1 MKTNILVRASR
12 FFLATLSVAS
22 PLSIA
27 TRADQSQFTNAKV
40 ESRALNQNLASTVR
54 QIAAGAQQPAWIAY
68 EVPAIPG
75 DHFNCCSYRGNGN
88 GTLCGT
94 CNLEEHGAFTVIS
107 NQNNASSQN
116 TTVKLEQPAQVT
128 MLLRVEQKQVMRI
141 RVYSANCIL
150 DAGGLSV
157 FWLTGVKPED
167 SVAYLTQFVAGKSLE
182 GDGDDHL
189 PQDALMAIAQHADP
203 SADRALA
210 SFVAPDQPAS
220 LREKA
225 SFWLGASRGKSG
237 LALLEKM
244 AASDP
249 NSDVRAKVAFA
260 MFVSREP
267 QAIDDIIHMA
277 KDDSD
282 AHVRGQALFWLGQKA
297 GQKASSTITGAI
309 QNDPDTEVKKKAVF
323 ALTQMPEGEGVPK
336 LIEVAQT
343 NKNPE
348 VRKQAMFWLGQS
360 HDPRALAFF
369 EKILSQ

>member
-1 MKTNILVRASR
+1 MKNNVLIRMSR
-12 FFLATLSVAS
+12 FFVVILFVTAFSSISVAD
-22 PLSIA
+22 P
-27 TRADQSQFTNAKV
+27 SQFVNAKV
-40 ESRALNQNLASTVR
+40 ETRALNQSLPNAVQ
-54 QIAAGAQQPAWIAY
+54 QIANESQQPAWIAY

-75 DHFNCCSYRGNGN
+75 DHFDCCANYQRNG
-88 GTLCGT
+88 GTCGI
-94 CNLEEHGAFTVIS
+94 CNLEPQHAPTGM
-107 NQNNASSQN
+107 QSSQN
-116 TTVKLEQPAQVT
+116 NTVKLEQPAELTV
-128 MLLRVEQKQVMRI
+128 LLRMDQKRIMRL

-157 FWLTGVKPED
+157 FWLTGVRPED
-167 SVAYLTQFVAGKSLE
+167 SVASLTTYVTSAQHQ
-182 GDGDDHL
+182 GDGDNLAD
-189 PQDALMAIAQHADP
+189 QAVMAIAQHHDR
-203 SADRALA
+203 SADVALA
-210 SFVAPDQPAS
+210 SFVDPNRPPW

-225 SFWLGASRGKSG
+225 SFWLGAARGKSG

-244 AASDP
+244 AGDP
-249 NSDVRAKVAFA
+249 NPDFRAKVTFA
-260 MFVSREP
+260 LFVSHEP
-267 QAIDDIIHMA
+267 QATDDIIHMA
-277 KDDSD
+277 KDDPD
-282 AHVRGQALFWLGQKA
+282 AHVRGQALFWLAQKA

-360 HDPRALAFF
+360 HDPRAVAFF

>member
-1 MKTNILVRASR
+1 MKTNILIRVSR
-12 FFLATLSVAS
+12 FFLATLFVAS
-22 PLSIA
+22 LLTTA
-27 TRADQSQFTNAKV
+27 LRADQSQFANAKV
-40 ESRALNQNLASTVR
+40 ESQALNQGLASTVQ
-54 QIAAGAQQPAWIAY
+54 QIAAGAPQPAWIAY

-75 DHFNCCSYRGNGN
+75 DHFACCNDRRN
-88 GTLCGT
+88 GTACGT
-94 CNLEEHGAFTVIS
+94 CNLEEHGKSTVIS
-107 NQNNASSQN
+107 NQNNTSSQN
-116 TTVKLEQPAQVT
+116 NTVKLEQPALVT
-128 MLLRVEQKQVMRI
+128 VLFRVEQKQVLRI
-141 RVYSANCIL
+141 RVYSQNCTL

-157 FWLTGVKPED
+157 FWLMGVKSED

-182 GDGDDHL
+182 GDGDNDL
-189 PQDALMAIAQHADP
+189 PQDALMAIAQHADL

-210 SFVAPDQPAS
+210 SFVSPDQPAS

-237 LALLEKM
+237 LSLLEKM

-260 MFVSREP
+260 LFVSREP
-267 QAIDDIIHMA
+267 QATNDIIHMA

-297 GQKASSTITGAI
+297 GQKAAATITGAI

-348 VRKQAMFWLGQS
+348 VRKQAVFWLGQS